1 MENKRVTFGDAMRTE
16 SNWGKTWNGADT
28 LVSTSNACLDLFG
41 RGGSLR
47 EASNNEKVNI
57 MLKAYAENPDMA
69 MKLLFYTR
77 DIRGGYGERDTFST
91 MLRWVANYHTDSV
104 VKNLWAILEYGRA
117 KDLYSLIGTKAE
129 SAMWQFMRQQ
139 FELDLANMKS
149 GKGVSLLAKWLA
161 TPDASSSRTS
171 ALGKLTATKLGYSFK
186 TMKFYKRNLRALRKY
201 IDVPEAKM
209 ATGKWSEIEY
219 SHVGSQCFR
228 KHREAFKRHDEERFN
243 DFVNAVSNGNAKVNT
258 KTLTPVDIV
267 HDYLSVS
274 AKSRNSIGLNDLRE
288 VNKELEVLWNNLED
302 SNCGNVMVVCDTSG
316 SMYNGKASVL
326 PIEAAIATTLYLS
339 ERNKGDLKNLFITFS
354 DRPSIQKVY
363 GNTLADRIKSLMD
376 SDWGFSTNL
385 EGSFELILKICMENG
400 IAPEDMPEALVVIS
414 DMQINKCSG
423 YNGKI
428 TFYDRM
434 KEKFR
439 KAGYKMPQL
448 VFWNVNAKSASFLA
462 QKDAAG
468 ATLISGYSTTVFNQ
482 VLHCIGMSPEDF
494 MLEVVNSERYKDIR
508 A

>member
-47 EASNNEKVNI
+47 DASNNEKVNL

-77 DIRGGYGERDTFST
+77 DIRGGYGERDTFNT

-104 VKNLWAILEYGRA
+104 VKNLWAVLEYGRA
-117 KDLYSLIGTKAE
+117 KDLYSLVGTKAE
-129 SAMWQFMRQQ
+129 SAMWQFMKQQ
-139 FELDLANMKS
+139 FEIDVNNMQA

-171 ALGKLTATKLGYSFK
+171 ALGKLTANKLGYTFK
-186 TMKFYKRNLRALRKY
+186 TMKFYKKKLRALRKY

-219 SHVGSQCFR
+219 SKVGSQCFR
-228 KHREAFKRHDEERFN
+228 KHREAFKRHDGARFN
-243 DFVNAVSNGNAKVNT
+243 EFVTAVSNGNAKVNT

-267 HDYLSVS
+267 HDYMGN
-274 AKSRNSIGLNDLRE
+274 ATYI
-288 VNKELEVLWNNLED
+288 NKELEVLWDNLED
-302 SNCGNVMVVCDTSG
+302 NNCGNVMVICDTSG
-316 SMYNGKASVL
+316 SMYEGAASVR
-326 PIEAAIATTLYLS
+326 PIEAAVATTLYLS

-363 GNTLADRIKSLMD
+363 GSSLVERIKSLMQ

-385 EGSFELILKICMENG
+385 EASFDLILKVCVENN
-400 IAPEDMPEALVVIS
+400 IAPEDVPEALVVVS
-414 DMQINKCSG
+414 DMQINSCAN
-423 YNGKI
+423 YNGRI

-434 KEKFR
+434 KEKFSNE
-439 KAGYKMPQL
+439 GYKMPQL

-482 VLHCIGMSPEDF
+482 VLHCIGVSPEDF
-494 MLEVVNSERYKDIR
+494 MLEVVNSARYKDIK